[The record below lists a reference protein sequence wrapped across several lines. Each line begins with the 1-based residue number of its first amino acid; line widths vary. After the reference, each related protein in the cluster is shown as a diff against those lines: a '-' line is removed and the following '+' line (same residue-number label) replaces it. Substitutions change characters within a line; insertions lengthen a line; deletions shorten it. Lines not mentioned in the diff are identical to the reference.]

1 MKVAI
6 YNFEF
11 NSDSGN
17 ILFHFSRGLFKK
29 NIMPV
34 CFYQKQYLKE
44 VFAKSEKGYR
54 LKSKNI
60 LWLLLIILQLLLSVA
75 SIRRKWLTRLIPN
88 SQSCI
93 IPDRWPPGVSA
104 PNVSVWFQVAE
115 TPSGKKI
122 VVISALYI
130 KQIKYY
136 EISTIYEC
144 VENYR
149 WE

>member
-6 YNFEF
+6 HNFEF

-60 LWLLLIILQLLLSVA
+60 LWWLLIILQLLLSVA
-75 SIRRKWLTRLIPN
+75 SIRRKLFLKKRLIRKKVE
-88 SQSCI
+88 SIQIQKVATYDS
-93 IPDRWPPGVSA
+93 DRKKA
-104 PNVSVWFQVAE
+104 IY
-115 TPSGKKI
+115 KKI
-122 VVISALYI
+122 FQILQLIIIDNFSTHLYTVDIS
-130 KQIKYY
+130 
-136 EISTIYEC
+136 
-144 VENYR
+144 
-149 WE
+149 